1 MSLNFSKKSS
11 KEIAKIEKNRRNER
25 DKRHFQN
32 LRRIDPRP
40 IAKVDIPN
48 KRSPK
53 KNFGTQLK
61 LRHCENFSNFSG
73 LFRKP
78 KLGKILREG
87 HKIVLIF
94 IFQKT

>member
-40 IAKVDIPN
+40 IAKVDT
-48 KRSPK
+48 K
-53 KNFGTQLK
+53 KKKPQEENVPLIIIKK
-61 LRHCENFSNFSG
+61 L
-73 LFRKP
+73 L
-78 KLGKILREG
+78 
-87 HKIVLIF
+87 
-94 IFQKT
+94 

>member
-40 IAKVDIPN
+40 IAKVDT
-48 KRSPK
+48 K
-53 KNFGTQLK
+53 K
-61 LRHCENFSNFSG
+61 E
-73 LFRKP
+73 KP
-78 KLGKILREG
+78 QE
-87 HKIVLIF
+87 
-94 IFQKT
+94 

>member
-40 IAKVDIPN
+40 IAKVDTKQEKPQEEHVSVVAN
-48 KRSPK
+48 VK
-53 KNFGTQLK
+53 
-61 LRHCENFSNFSG
+61 SG
-73 LFRKP
+73 L
-78 KLGKILREG
+78 E
-87 HKIVLIF
+87 
-94 IFQKT
+94 

>member
-40 IAKVDIPN
+40 IAKVDTN
-48 KRSPK
+48 KEKPEKEYVPPIVPK
-53 KNFGTQLK
+53 TK
-61 LRHCENFSNFSG
+61 S
-73 LFRKP
+73 
-78 KLGKILREG
+78 IA
-87 HKIVLIF
+87 
-94 IFQKT
+94 

>member
-40 IAKVDIPN
+40 IAKVDT
-48 KRSPK
+48 K
-53 KNFGTQLK
+53 K
-61 LRHCENFSNFSG
+61 E
-73 LFRKP
+73 KP
-78 KLGKILREG
+78 QEEHVSLIKI
-87 HKIVLIF
+87 
-94 IFQKT
+94 KTI